1 MADVKI
7 TMRAA
12 TYANVLA
19 FVAIAIGIPL
29 ADSDAWW
36 RYLGEGLCYSSLAF
50 LPFSLLVTLS
60 SWWNCLRRPSRDH
73 RAQAILNTFVLMML
87 GKLWYRP
94 LSILAGN
101 WLP

>member
-1 MADVKI
+1 MKI

-19 FVAIAIGIPL
+19 FVGLMVGMPL

-36 RYLGEGLCYSSLAF
+36 RFLGEGLCYASLAF
-50 LPFSLLVTLS
+50 VPFSFFVTLY

-73 RAQAILNTFVLMML
+73 TAQAILNTFVTTML
-87 GKLWYRP
+87 GKLFFS
-94 LSILAGN
+94 LLTALARRGF
-101 WLP
+101 P